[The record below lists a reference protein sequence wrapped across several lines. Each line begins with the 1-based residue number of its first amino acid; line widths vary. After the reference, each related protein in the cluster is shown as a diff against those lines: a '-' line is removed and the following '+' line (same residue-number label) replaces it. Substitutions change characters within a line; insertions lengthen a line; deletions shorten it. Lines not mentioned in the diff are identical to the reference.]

1 MRALFFFLFCGRG
14 ADELFYFIFRSEFIN
29 DSDAARAFE
38 DYLRASKGSLT
49 PNEIAKIRDH
59 TGIVGMAGT

>member
-1 MRALFFFLFCGRG
+1 MINLV
-14 ADELFYFIFRSEFIN
+14 IFRSEFVN
-29 DSDAARAFE
+29 ESDAVLAFE
-38 DYLRASKGSLT
+38 DYLRATKGSLT

>member
-1 MRALFFFLFCGRG
+1 MWIELTACLFSS
-14 ADELFYFIFRSEFIN
+14 RSEFIN
-29 DSDAARAFE
+29 ESDAVHAFE

-49 PNEIAKIRDH
+49 ANEIAKIRDH